1 MSLNVTTAFV
11 NQFSANV
18 QMLAQQGMSRLRAN
32 VRVEE
37 VTGEFGFFDQIG
49 STSMVERV
57 SRHADT
63 PQIDSN
69 HTRRRVPQRTF
80 DWADLI
86 DKPDKVKT
94 LIDPN
99 SAYAQAAAMAV
110 GRQIDDL
117 LIEAAFATA
126 YTGKSGSTSTSFA
139 TASIVTTNYVGG
151 TTDTGSGSATGL
163 TIDKIAKAKAIL
175 DANEVEEEDRFFVLS
190 SAEVRTLMG
199 TTQITS
205 VDYNTVK
212 ALASGSIDSFL
223 GFKFIRSERI
233 PNASSIRDCIAF
245 QKKGLLLAVG
255 MEPNIRIDERADKN
269 YSTQVFASF
278 CMGATRMEEERV
290 VKVRCASA

>member
-18 QMLAQQGMSRLRAN
+18 QMLAQQGASRLRAN

-49 STSMVERV
+49 STAMIERV

-63 PQIDSN
+63 PQIDTPHS
-69 HTRRRVPQRTF
+69 RRRVPQRTF

-139 TASIVTTNYVGG
+139 TASIVTTNYVGAS
-151 TTDTGSGSATGL
+151 DTGSGSATGL
-163 TIDKIAKAKAIL
+163 TIEKIAKAKAIL

-199 TTQITS
+199 TTQVTS
-205 VDYNTVK
+205 ADYNTVK
-212 ALASGSIDSFL
+212 ALAAGSIDSFL
-223 GFKFIRSERI
+223 GFKFIRSERL

-269 YSTQVFASF
+269 YSTQVYASF
-278 CMGATRMEEERV
+278 VMGATRMEEERV
-290 VKVRCASA
+290 VKVRCAST